1 MPSGCLKPFTV
12 GMQDWIPDAVWLNLV
27 ALSSMDAFRDVCD
40 SVFRNDHSW
49 RQWYDQEAPERAAVP
64 DYEQRLSKFERMCI
78 VKVIIIFPHTPGLS
92 SILQVSNFYQTAR
105 SLARQP

>member
-1 MPSGCLKPFTV
+1 MHTEAGLH
-12 GMQDWIPDAVWLNLV
+12 MQEWIPDAVWLNLV

-49 RQWYDQEAPERAAVP
+49 RHWYDQEAPERAAVP

-78 VKVIIIFPHTPGLS
+78 VKV
-92 SILQVSNFYQTAR
+92 R
-105 SLARQP
+105 